1 MIFTR
6 GTNDGRGDA
15 CVVPTFYM
23 KKYFFTLLAFFILIP
38 HLQAYEQLVR
48 VRILSRFD
56 LKQVKII
63 SPLAQIKMVDF
74 LGKSVERI
82 GPPDMPL
89 EIKAVERKVELRI
102 GSYKY
107 DVNQLFITPPQ
118 GSTLEIKL
126 GGELQRKFKGKV
138 QIRSSYGSL
147 VFVEELGLD
156 DYVRGVLESELP
168 AGFPAE
174 AQKAQAIAI
183 RSYALSSADRHLRE
197 GYNFCDLTHCQ
208 VYGGKNL
215 PYRSLD
221 EAVDATQKLIMSY
234 EAKPIQ
240 ALFHST
246 CGGHT
251 SANQKVFGGK
261 PLPYLQGVNDENF
274 CERSPHYRWDNSTSL
289 KILEE
294 VLKKEK
300 ETNPRGEIKNIRIA
314 EQEPD
319 QGPDQGRV
327 FKVALEGKRNFTLP
341 TMEFISVVGRYLGWS
356 KLKSNWFT
364 VEVQD
369 GEASFKGRGLGHGVG
384 LCQWGARGMA
394 EAGKKFPEILKHYYP
409 EAQLIQR

>member
-1 MIFTR
+1 
-6 GTNDGRGDA
+6 
-15 CVVPTFYM
+15 M
-23 KKYFFTLLAFFILIP
+23 KKILFILLAFFILIP
-38 HLQAYEQLVR
+38 PSHAFEQLIR
-48 VRILSRFD
+48 VRILSRYD
-56 LKQVKII
+56 LKEVNIL
-63 SPLAQIKMVDF
+63 SPLAQIKTIDF

-82 GPPDMPL
+82 GPPDLPL
-89 EIKAVERKVELRI
+89 RIKGLERKVELRI
-102 GSYKY
+102 GSSKEELS
-107 DVNQLFITPPQ
+107 QLIITPPQ

-126 GGELQRKFKGKV
+126 GGDLQRKFKGKV

-147 VFVEELGLD
+147 IFTEELELD
-156 DYVRGVLESELP
+156 DYVRGVLEAELP
-168 AGFPAE
+168 PGFPDE

-183 RSYALSSADRHLRE
+183 RSYALANADRHLRE

-215 PYRSLD
+215 PYRSMD
-221 EAVDATQKLIMSY
+221 DAVRATQRLIMRY
-234 EAKPIQ
+234 EGKPIQ

-261 PLPYLQGVNDENF
+261 PLPYLQGVDDEKF
-274 CERSPHYRWDNSTSL
+274 CERSPHYRWDSSVSL

-300 ETNPRGEIKNIRIA
+300 ETNPRGEIRNIRIA

-319 QGPDQGRV
+319 LGRV
-327 FKVALEGKRNFTLP
+327 FKIALEGKRNFTLP
-341 TMEFISVVGRYLGWS
+341 TVDFISVVGRYLGWS
-356 KLKSNWFT
+356 KLKSNWFA
-364 VEVQD
+364 VEVNE

-409 EAQLIQR
+409 GAELVQR

>member
-1 MIFTR
+1 
-6 GTNDGRGDA
+6 
-15 CVVPTFYM
+15 M
-23 KKYFFTLLAFFILIP
+23 KKILFILLAFFILIP
-38 HLQAYEQLVR
+38 PSHAFEQLIR
-48 VRILSRFD
+48 VRILSRYD
-56 LKQVKII
+56 LKEVNIL
-63 SPLAQIKMVDF
+63 SPLAQIKTIDF

-82 GPPDMPL
+82 GPPDLPL
-89 EIKAVERKVELRI
+89 RIKGLERKVELRI
-102 GSYKY
+102 GSSKEE
-107 DVNQLFITPPQ
+107 VSQLIITPPQ

-126 GGELQRKFKGKV
+126 GGDLQRKFKGKV

-147 VFVEELGLD
+147 IFTEELELD
-156 DYVRGVLESELP
+156 DYVRGVLEAELP
-168 AGFPAE
+168 PGFPDE

-183 RSYALSSADRHLRE
+183 RSYALANADRHLRE

-215 PYRSLD
+215 PYRSMD
-221 EAVDATQKLIMSY
+221 DAVRATQRLIMRY
-234 EAKPIQ
+234 EGKPIQ

-261 PLPYLQGVNDENF
+261 PLPYLQGVDDEKF
-274 CERSPHYRWDNSTSL
+274 CERSPHYRWDSSVSL

-300 ETNPRGEIKNIRIA
+300 ETNPRGEIRNIRIA

-319 QGPDQGRV
+319 LGRV
-327 FKVALEGKRNFTLP
+327 FKIALEGKRNFTLP
-341 TMEFISVVGRYLGWS
+341 TVDFISVVGRYLGWS
-356 KLKSNWFT
+356 KLKSNWFA
-364 VEVQD
+364 VEVNE

-409 EAQLIQR
+409 GAELVQR

>member
-1 MIFTR
+1 
-6 GTNDGRGDA
+6 
-15 CVVPTFYM
+15 M
-23 KKYFFTLLAFFILIP
+23 KKLLLILLTFFFLMPQSQAF
-38 HLQAYEQLVR
+38 EQLIR
-48 VRILSRFD
+48 VRILSRYD
-56 LKQVKII
+56 LNEVKIL
-63 SPLAQIKMVDF
+63 SPLAQIKTIDF

-82 GPPDMPL
+82 GPPDLPL
-89 EIKAVERKVELRI
+89 RIKGLERKVELRI
-102 GSYKY
+102 GSSKEE
-107 DVNQLFITPPQ
+107 VSQLIITPPQ

-126 GGELQRKFKGKV
+126 GGDLQRKFKGKV

-147 VFVEELGLD
+147 IFTEELELD
-156 DYVRGVLESELP
+156 DYVRGVLEAELP
-168 AGFPAE
+168 PGFPDE

-183 RSYALSSADRHLRE
+183 RSYALANADRHLRE

-215 PYRSLD
+215 PYRSMD
-221 EAVDATQKLIMSY
+221 DAVRATQRLIMRY
-234 EAKPIQ
+234 EGKPIQ

-261 PLPYLQGVNDENF
+261 PLPYLQGVDDEKF
-274 CERSPHYRWDNSTSL
+274 CERSPHYRWDSSVSL

-300 ETNPRGEIKNIRIA
+300 ETNPRGEIRNIRIA

-319 QGPDQGRV
+319 LGRV
-327 FKVALEGKRNFTLP
+327 FKIALEGKRNFTLP
-341 TMEFISVVGRYLGWS
+341 TVDFISVVGRYLGWS
-356 KLKSNWFT
+356 KLKSNWFS
-364 VEVQD
+364 VEVNE

-409 EAQLIQR
+409 GAELVQR